1 MVSTRLA
8 VCLAVISAATYAL
21 FSLLNVNALV
31 SGFSYLLI
39 VLVIAAR
46 WGLLESSVTS
56 LAAVICLNF
65 FFLPPILTFTIADP
79 QNWVALFVFMATA
92 ITASQLSAK
101 ARQRTF
107 EAQARKAEVERL
119 YELSRSLMVLNSPSD
134 VGALIADAVMQNFG
148 FTTVAFCSGPA
159 GHIEFAGSAN
169 PQLEEQVLHDIAS
182 NCDYRF
188 LWRKKSTP
196 GEEIVVAPISIGGK
210 LIGSIGAV
218 GPPVSEPA
226 WQAVANLAGITVER
240 LRNQATASRIEA
252 ARQSE
257 SLKTLLLDALAHE
270 FLTPLTSIKGAVTT
284 VRSEYRHEPE
294 EEDLLAVVEEES
306 DKLNGMVSETIDT
319 ARVETGKIQIRRSQL
334 RVADFINGSLD
345 RMASL
350 LDGRLSPVQIP
361 PSIPPISAD
370 ADLSGLALR
379 QLVGN
384 AIKYSPPGSKIEIS
398 ATESNGMITV
408 YVCDEGP
415 GVPPNE
421 IEAIF
426 ERYYR
431 SPAAPDS
438 VPGTGMGL
446 SIARDII
453 SAHGGRIWAENRQGK
468 GAQFAFT
475 LPVAMSGI
483 SND

>member
-1 MVSTRLA
+1 MVSSRLT
-8 VCLAVISAATYAL
+8 VCLTVIGVATYAL

-31 SGFSYLLI
+31 SGFTYLLI

-79 QNWVALFVFMATA
+79 QNWVALFVFMATG

-101 ARQRTF
+101 ARHRTL
-107 EAQARKAEVERL
+107 EAQARKTEVERL
-119 YELSRSLMVLNSPSD
+119 YELSRSLMVLNSRSD

-148 FTTVAFCSGPA
+148 FTTVAFCSDPL
-159 GHIEFAGSAN
+159 GHIDFAGS
-169 PQLEEQVLHDIAS
+169 PHPKLEQEILRDIAS

-196 GEEIVVAPISIGGK
+196 DEEIVVAPITLGGK
-210 LIGSIGAV
+210 VIGSIGAV

-240 LRNQATASRIEA
+240 LRNQAATSRIEA

-257 SLKTLLLDALAHE
+257 SLKSLLLDALAHE

-284 VRSEYRHEPE
+284 VRSEYRHDPE

-306 DKLNGMVSETIDT
+306 DKLNGMVNETIDM
-319 ARVETGKIQIRRSQL
+319 ARVETGRFQIRLSRL
-334 RVADFINGSLD
+334 PICDFINGSLD

-350 LDGRLSPVQIP
+350 LDGRLAQVQIP
-361 PSIPPISAD
+361 ESMSPISAD
-370 ADLSGLALR
+370 ADLAGLALR

-384 AIKYSPPGSKIEIS
+384 AVKYSPPASRIEIS
-398 ATESNGMITV
+398 ATESNGMIIV
-408 YVCDEGP
+408 NVFDEGP
-415 GVPPNE
+415 GIPLNE
-421 IEAIF
+421 IEVIF
-426 ERYYR
+426 DRYYR
-431 SPAAPDS
+431 SASAQDS

-453 SAHGGRIWAENRQGK
+453 SAHGGRIWAENRPGK
-468 GAQFAFT
+468 GARFAFT
-475 LPVAMSGI
+475 LPVA
-483 SND
+483 DVRDRQ